1 MKKKF
6 LLIVF
11 IFYQFLFLACTK
23 ESNYQ
28 TNVYESIPGYKNAT
42 CNIMKNKYI
51 ELHIENEI
59 TSSKEEI
66 TSLLNSLQNN
76 YDKLNNTFN
85 LNTKIKCYVINN
97 IYIFENTKAIYQ
109 NGILLCDKSALFDE
123 NLLNAL
129 TGSYIQSTE
138 FWKQYGACAYAFNYQ
153 FNNEEIKKYY
163 LNGND
168 LALTLFQTYFM
179 DEFSTNKNIAIETSY
194 SFSNFIINKYGYE
207 KFINANLTSYREEY
221 LNHLKI
227 NRKFDISFDLSW
239 LDNATYSQKFLSY
252 PLVIKTF
259 NRTYYLNSFSSKRD
273 TASFNNSERVLYHL
287 STGNTECE
295 KILNYIKDN
304 APESYNF
311 VSEKYNS
318 NIEYYISENEI
329 KTCSDVTNGKIYL
342 LDPSEFVHET
352 IHAITLKSNPTK
364 EAWIGEGI
372 AEYLSRHVSRHI
384 SDINN
389 RFYLSFTDKTL
400 SGNIKDFVDI
410 VNSIYKEKGGKFS
423 TLDEFDFSLLA
434 KCIGEIT
441 LKNNTYKSSINFPY
455 ATTPIYMTYA
465 STSQDGNVLT
475 YPEAYAFTSYLIE
488 KYGFNN
494 AIKCCINYNLKEIYG
509 ADYSNLMNEFLK
521 VI

>member
-23 ESNYQ
+23 DSNYQ

-51 ELHIENEI
+51 ELNIENEI

-85 LNTKIKCYVINN
+85 LNTKIKCYVSNN

-194 SFSNFIINKYGYE
+194 SFSNFIINM
-207 KFINANLTSYREEY
+207 F
-221 LNHLKI
+221 
-227 NRKFDISFDLSW
+227 
-239 LDNATYSQKFLSY
+239 
-252 PLVIKTF
+252 
-259 NRTYYLNSFSSKRD
+259 
-273 TASFNNSERVLYHL
+273 
-287 STGNTECE
+287 
-295 KILNYIKDN
+295 
-304 APESYNF
+304 
-311 VSEKYNS
+311 
-318 NIEYYISENEI
+318 
-329 KTCSDVTNGKIYL
+329 
-342 LDPSEFVHET
+342 T
-352 IHAITLKSNPTK
+352 I
-364 EAWIGEGI
+364 
-372 AEYLSRHVSRHI
+372 
-384 SDINN
+384 
-389 RFYLSFTDKTL
+389 
-400 SGNIKDFVDI
+400 
-410 VNSIYKEKGGKFS
+410 
-423 TLDEFDFSLLA
+423 
-434 KCIGEIT
+434 
-441 LKNNTYKSSINFPY
+441 
-455 ATTPIYMTYA
+455 
-465 STSQDGNVLT
+465 
-475 YPEAYAFTSYLIE
+475 
-488 KYGFNN
+488 
-494 AIKCCINYNLKEIYG
+494 
-509 ADYSNLMNEFLK
+509 
-521 VI
+521 